1 MDHLFIVDLDRSAMV
16 EAYLLREHAQ
26 PMMKWGA
33 LRHRAHVP
41 VSANVE
47 RPTTAL
53 LAWEFGASGP
63 SGSPDVSAGGSRS
76 FLTTGQ
82 RRAVTAPVEQAQ
94 GDEVVGGP
102 EPVGHAREQPQLRV
116 RRLHQCVGQPVI
128 VSRDLGSNR

>member
-1 MDHLFIVDLDRSAMV
+1 M
-16 EAYLLREHAQ
+16 E
-26 PMMKWGA
+26 WGA
-33 LRHRAHVP
+33 LRHRARVP
-41 VSANVE
+41 VGANVE

-102 EPVGHAREQPQLRV
+102 EPVGHGV
-116 RRLHQCVGQPVI
+116 
-128 VSRDLGSNR
+128 SNRSFVFVDSTTALRNPPLARVAPMAGIS